1 MTEDKARQQPKVASS
16 QLIRALGGI
25 AMLSGFLVA
34 LVFQLTK
41 PVIAENKRLAIEQA
55 VLQVV
60 PNATGYQQFT
70 LGEQGITMENNQQE
84 GVPVYAAYSAS
95 GELSGIVLEGSAAGY
110 AGKITLLYGYD
121 PVCQCIRGIKVLK
134 MVETPG
140 LGDKIVTD
148 QKFVANFDALDA
160 RLASDQ
166 MQLANPI
173 VTVKAGTKQLAW
185 EIDAIT
191 GATISSKAVGKALN
205 GSAQALLPKLVPE
218 ISKLSQLHVAE
229 PTGEKR

>member
-1 MTEDKARQQPKVASS
+1 MTEDKTRQQPKVASS
-16 QLIRALGGI
+16 HLIRVLGGI
-25 AMLSGFLVA
+25 AMMSGFLVA

-41 PVIAENKRLAIEQA
+41 PVIAENKRLATEQA

-70 LGEQGITMENNQQE
+70 LGEQGITLEKDQQE
-84 GVPVYAAYSAS
+84 GVPVYAAYNAD
-95 GELSGIVLEGSAAGY
+95 GELSGIALEGSAVGY
-110 AGKITLLYGYD
+110 AGKISLLYGYD
-121 PVCQCIRGIKVLK
+121 PACQCIRGIKVLK

-140 LGDKIVTD
+140 LGDKIITD
-148 QKFVANFDALDA
+148 QKFVTNFDALDA

-173 VTVKAGTKQLAW
+173 VTVKAGTKQSAW
-185 EIDAIT
+185 EIDAIS

-205 GSAQALLPKLVPE
+205 GSAQALLPQLVPE
-218 ISKLSQLHVAE
+218 IGKLSQPHIAE
-229 PTGEKR
+229 PTGDK